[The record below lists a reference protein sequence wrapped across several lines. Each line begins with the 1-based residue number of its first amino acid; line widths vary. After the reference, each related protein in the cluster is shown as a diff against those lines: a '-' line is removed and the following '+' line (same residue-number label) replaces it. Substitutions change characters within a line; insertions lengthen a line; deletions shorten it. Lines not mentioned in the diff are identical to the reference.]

1 VKGNTGSETK
11 MTRSL
16 LNWGFFYKLFYFCCR
31 LYCGVLSF
39 VFFTALMIEL
49 DNLTMH
55 YGELQALEGL
65 HLQIPQGEFFAFL
78 GPNGAGKTTAIRL
91 LTGLMAPTRGSVRI
105 CGLDMQKTPLEAK
118 SLLGYVPD
126 VAVFYEKLTPP
137 EFMHFIADLYQ
148 LDEAERL
155 ADTEDLFT
163 KFDIHRHARQR
174 IENLS
179 HGTRQRL
186 AIASALLHKPKVF
199 IIDEPMVGLDPL
211 HARTV
216 KQELKARS
224 QAGMTILMSTHLL
237 NIAEELADRIGIL
250 NHGKL
255 IALGTLGELRQNYE
269 REGDRLED
277 IFLSMVGEGD

>member
-1 VKGNTGSETK
+1 
-11 MTRSL
+11 
-16 LNWGFFYKLFYFCCR
+16 
-31 LYCGVLSF
+31 
-39 VFFTALMIEL
+39 MIDL

-55 YGELQALEGL
+55 YGELKALEGL
-65 HLQIPQGEFFAFL
+65 HLHIPQGEFFAFL

-91 LTGLMAPTRGSVRI
+91 LTGLMAPTAGQVRI
-105 CGLDMQKTPLEAK
+105 CGLDIQETPLEAK

-148 LDEAERL
+148 LDEAEML
-155 ADTEDLFT
+155 AETDDLFA
-163 KFDIHRHARQR
+163 KFDLHRYARQR

-250 NHGKL
+250 HHGKL
-255 IALGTLGELRQNYE
+255 IALGTLGELRQNFE
-269 REGDRLED
+269 REGGRLED
-277 IFLSMVGEGD
+277 IFLGMVGED